1 MEVVSGIGKSGTLRM
16 VRVGISFLLW
26 VVLAIVAV
34 SPAIVHAQ
42 PANTR
47 QTSGHTAN
55 PLDPADAAVLHAH
68 SDTVS
73 GRVVTNSC
81 GTPVSPVLYA
91 PAQDTAV
98 VVEADPTGSCS
109 GSNYPSSLAVL
120 LRRDGAWHIST
131 STIGTGFR
139 LGPLRDGH
147 PDIVVQAPSQHDCPP
162 HDLVMS

>member
-1 MEVVSGIGKSGTLRM
+1 MKAR
-16 VRVGISFLLW
+16 
-26 VVLAIVAV
+26 VVLLLLLGVQAATAQGF
-34 SPAIVHAQ
+34 PA
-42 PANTR
+42 
-47 QTSGHTAN
+47 GHPAN
-55 PLDPADAAVLHAH
+55 PLDPADVAVLRAS

-73 GRVVTNSC
+73 GRVVSNSC

-120 LRRDGAWHIST
+120 VRRYGVWRVSNST
-131 STIGTGFR
+131 TGTGFR

-147 PDIVVQAPSQHDCPP
+147 PDIVVQAPSQHDCPTLGWTGRGYQMTKTCGG
-162 HDLVMS
+162 HRG